1 MGGKMTLVL
10 GHNELIYLA
19 QHYCRSE
26 WPMRTMTV
34 DVPLVT

>member
-10 GHNELIYLA
+10 GHNELNYVA
-19 QHYCRSE
+19 QQLSHSE